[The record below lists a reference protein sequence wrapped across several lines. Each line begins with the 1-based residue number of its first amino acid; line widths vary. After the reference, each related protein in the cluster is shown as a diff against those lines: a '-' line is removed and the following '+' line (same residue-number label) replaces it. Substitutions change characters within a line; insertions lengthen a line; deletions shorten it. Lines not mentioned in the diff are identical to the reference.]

1 MQNILWRCI
10 IKKTKYCHVT
20 YSFCWENREE
30 GGFPKVSHFD
40 VRRLIPQ
47 AMLLIGSAEYCI
59 WVGH

>member
-1 MQNILWRCI
+1 M
-10 IKKTKYCHVT
+10 

-30 GGFPKVSHFD
+30 GGLPKVSHFH

-47 AMLLIGSAEYCI
+47 AKLLIGSAEYCG